1 MKNFN
6 LIWGIIILNVLCY
19 FIPEETVKMLVIDTS
34 ETNYSNMFIQ
44 FFTYMFIHHNV
55 FHLVNNMIFLYVMGE
70 TLLIYIEKYIIVWFY
85 LQIGV
90 VSGVLFYLL
99 YTQLGVETKLMGSS
113 AVLFGL
119 LGYLTYIVP
128 NKKVYILDKYSIK
141 FLTFSIV
148 MILICLIQMA
158 FDYNFGGNM
167 AHIFG
172 YTIGLILS
180 AITKHIYNL
189 K

>member
-1 MKNFN
+1 MKKFN
-6 LIWGIIILNVLCY
+6 LIWAIIILNVLCY
-19 FIPEETVKMLVIDTS
+19 FIPEEITQILVIDTS
-34 ETNYSNMFIQ
+34 KNNTWSAYQ
-44 FFTYMFIHHNV
+44 FFTYMFMHYNV

-70 TLLIYIEKYIIVWFY
+70 TMLIYIEKYIIVWYY
-85 LQIGV
+85 LQIGIIT
-90 VSGVLFYLL
+90 GVLFYLS
-99 YTQLGVETKLMGSS
+99 YIELGVETKLMGSS
-113 AVLFGL
+113 AVLFGF

-148 MILICLIQMA
+148 MVLICLFQMVR
-158 FDYNFGGNM
+158 DYNFGGNM

-172 YTIGLILS
+172 YTIGLLLS
-180 AITKHIYNL
+180 AITKYIYNL